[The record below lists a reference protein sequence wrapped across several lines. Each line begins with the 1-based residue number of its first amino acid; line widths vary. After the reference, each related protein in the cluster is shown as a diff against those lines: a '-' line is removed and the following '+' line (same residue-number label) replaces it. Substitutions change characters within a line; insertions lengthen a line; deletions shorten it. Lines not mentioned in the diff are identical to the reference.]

1 MIDRHEFADEL
12 LLREHIRTAIKKVIE
27 TRKAENKAL
36 LEEEHKVRE
45 VIRKLIMAEGTG
57 SGGAPETPHRST
69 GINVLEDLL
78 KKIVPILE
86 DDYKIL
92 TSSEE
97 QRDSYRAHIVNATQ
111 NALDPEIAIKDAP
124 NKPALQASPELSEE
138 IDVDVGD
145 SPDEDAFIDVRGEKD
160 PAEKELSPEEEFG
173 QGVNKDNITGRN
185 MAYKSFQK
193 IEKAIVDAH
202 AILQDEED
210 REVFYDYL
218 LTNLK
223 LYFDKF
229 EEELA
234 GELGEPTTP
243 EYEKE
248 KDEQGLED
256 SAGEEAEQAPEPAGE
271 DDLDLEI

>member
-111 NALDPEIAIKDAP
+111 NALAPEIAIKDAP

-271 DDLDLEI
+271 DDLDLEL

>member
-111 NALDPEIAIKDAP
+111 NALAPEIAIKDAP

-248 KDEQGLED
+248 KDEQEVDD

-271 DDLDLEI
+271 DDLDLEL

>member
-111 NALDPEIAIKDAP
+111 NALAPEIAIKDAP

-145 SPDEDAFIDVRGEKD
+145 SADEDAFIDVRGEAD
-160 PAEKELSPEEEFG
+160 PTEKELSPEEEFG

-243 EYEKE
+243 EYEQE
-248 KDEQGLED
+248 KDEQAVDD

-271 DDLDLEI
+271 DDLDLEL

>member
-97 QRDSYRAHIVNATQ
+97 KRDSYRAHLLNATQ
-111 NALDPEIAIKDAP
+111 NALAPEIAIKDAP

-138 IDVDVGD
+138 KDVDVGD
-145 SPDEDAFIDVRGEKD
+145 SADEDAFIDVRGEAD
-160 PAEKELSPEEEFG
+160 PTEKELSPEEEFG

-243 EYEKE
+243 EYEQE
-248 KDEQGLED
+248 KDEQAVDD

-271 DDLDLEI
+271 DDLDLEL

>member
-1 MIDRHEFADEL
+1 MPFPNIDL
-12 LLREHIRTAIKKVIE
+12 AIKKVIE

-45 VIRKLIMAEGTG
+45 VIRKLIMAERTG

-111 NALDPEIAIKDAP
+111 NALAPEIAIKDAP

-145 SPDEDAFIDVRGEKD
+145 SADEDAFIDVRGEAD
-160 PAEKELSPEEEFG
+160 PAEKEFSPEEEFG

-243 EYEKE
+243 EYEQE
-248 KDEQGLED
+248 KDEQAVDD

-271 DDLDLEI
+271 DDLDLEL

>member
-111 NALDPEIAIKDAP
+111 NALAPEIAIKDAP

-145 SPDEDAFIDVRGEKD
+145 SADEDAFIDVRGEAD

-243 EYEKE
+243 EYEQE
-248 KDEQGLED
+248 KDEQAVDD

-271 DDLDLEI
+271 DDLDLEL